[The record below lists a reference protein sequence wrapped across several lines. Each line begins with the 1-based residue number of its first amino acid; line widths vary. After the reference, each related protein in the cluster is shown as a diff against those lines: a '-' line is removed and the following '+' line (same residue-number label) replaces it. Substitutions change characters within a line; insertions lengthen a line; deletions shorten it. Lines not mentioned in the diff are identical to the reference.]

1 MSQRE
6 IETHAVGLIDLPVVR
21 RLIESCVCLDN
32 EAHFTTEVGSSS
44 LTGILL
50 PSRGVST
57 LIARGPQAPVIGQI
71 KVRDDEPNAHVIY
84 VAPEPEPAVDDT
96 AWLHVLDALTREAG
110 KMRAHTLVAE
120 VAEDSAMFEVLRTAG
135 FSVYTRQQLWQR
147 RGMYA
152 PMPSRFQLTE
162 ETQNDIIGVQGLIA
176 QCVPPLLQPVAM
188 PPSDMPRLVYHKDGC
203 VAGYV
208 AYSTGRRGIYV
219 LSYLH
224 PDTLPDAAHILD
236 AALQMIGPAVKTPIT
251 FCVRRYQDWMGGA
264 MERLGFVPGEQ
275 QALMVKHLTAGVRTA
290 PFEALVE
297 KLDRVKARP
306 NHSHQARL

>member
-32 EAHFTTEVGSSS
+32 EAHFTTDVSSS

-50 PSRGVST
+50 PARGVST

-71 KVRDDEPNAHVIY
+71 KVRDDEPNAHVVY
-84 VAPEPEPAVDDT
+84 VAPEPTPAADDA
-96 AWLHVLDALTREAG
+96 AWLHVLDAMTREAG
-110 KMRAHTLVAE
+110 KLRAHTLVAE
-120 VAEDSAMFEVLRTAG
+120 VAEDSPMFEVLRTAG
-135 FSVYTRQQLWQR
+135 FAVYTRQQLWHR

-152 PMPSRFQLTE
+152 PMPSRFRLTE

-176 QCVPPLLQPVAM
+176 QCVPPLLQPIAV
-188 PPSDMPRLVYHKDGC
+188 PSSDMPRLVYHRNGN
-203 VAGYV
+203 VEGYV
-208 AYSTGRRGIYV
+208 AYSMGKRGIYV

-236 AALQMIGPAVKTPIT
+236 AALQMITPATKTPIT
-251 FCVRRYQDWMGGA
+251 FCIRRYQDWLGSA
-264 MERLGFVPGEQ
+264 MERLGFTPGAQ
-275 QALMVKHLTAGVRTA
+275 QALMVKHITAGVRTA
-290 PFEALVE
+290 PFEALAG
-297 KLDRVKARP
+297 KLDRVLARP
-306 NHSHQARL
+306 NHSHHIWL

>member
-120 VAEDSAMFEVLRTAG
+120 VAEDSAMFRSAAHG
-135 FSVYTRQQLWQR
+135 
-147 RGMYA
+147 
-152 PMPSRFQLTE
+152 
-162 ETQNDIIGVQGLIA
+162 GVFG
-176 QCVPPLLQPVAM
+176 
-188 PPSDMPRLVYHKDGC
+188 
-203 VAGYV
+203 
-208 AYSTGRRGIYV
+208 
-219 LSYLH
+219 LH
-224 PDTLPDAAHILD
+224 PSAARAAPRHVRADAEPFPTDRRD
-236 AALQMIGPAVKTPIT
+236 A
-251 FCVRRYQDWMGGA
+251 
-264 MERLGFVPGEQ
+264 E
-275 QALMVKHLTAGVRTA
+275 
-290 PFEALVE
+290 
-297 KLDRVKARP
+297 
-306 NHSHQARL
+306 